1 MTGCSLRP
9 AGAAPAPG
17 TAGGDAAHAATT
29 TAVGRRMLFAF
40 KTYVM
45 CVYIYIY
52 THYCYIFI
60 QALSGSPVPAESV
73 HSNYSICVYT
83 DLVLN
88 SQRVSMP
95 ETEHM
100 LQDGNKHLT

>member
-52 THYCYIFI
+52 IHIIVTYSFRRYQVHQSQLSQFI
-60 QALSGSPVPAESV
+60 VIIPYVCIQ
-73 HSNYSICVYT
+73 I
-83 DLVLN
+83 
-88 SQRVSMP
+88 
-95 ETEHM
+95 
-100 LQDGNKHLT
+100 